1 MLLRLT
7 LLILLILGVAAHQHG
22 DPISLLRRTQHRG
35 VRAVLASPQL
45 TLPTEQPCVACTG
58 ADAVGR
64 DAT

>member
-7 LLILLILGVAAHQHG
+7 LLILLSLGVAAHQHG

-35 VRAVLASPQL
+35 VRTVLASPQL